1 MKHFLLVCIA
11 GLVLS
16 PIYGQ
21 MYYQDGRQ
29 VCCGDS
35 LLTGSYQT
43 LSINPANLG
52 RAGRLQKSIGILQ
65 IGGNFYSHGLDK
77 GQLLDFAFSDKLLSE
92 PQKEAIIANET
103 PSENF
108 FYDGNIEINWVSF
121 SLASPKMGGI
131 AINVKD
137 QVFSTLT
144 LPNSVIGLLIQ
155 GTNSD
160 TYQAATN
167 PDALSRIADGTFGN
181 FHHLRT
187 ASVGYGR
194 RVVGTGKWNLYLG
207 GTYKHI
213 WAIGYYQAQIEQGVF
228 SGRSAFSDFYSINYG
243 LLNLNTASGRREL
256 LSDVGTGQ
264 AIDIGGS
271 LDVNDKINIGVS
283 IIDIGS
289 IKWKDQV
296 VEYQGDFSRVIDSL
310 GSGLVNSYD
319 FSEEATGLYDLMESG
334 TGESFT
340 SQLHTRLRAQGTF
353 RIKQSLNASFDVS
366 LPLREESPDVLN
378 YQPTLIAGNLNWE
391 VMPKLLTLN
400 SGVLYSE
407 KWGMR
412 MPFGI
417 MFGIK
422 DAAMLSVST
431 ADLLTFLSGRDPYAS
446 LSVATVNFGF

>member
-1 MKHFLLVCIA
+1 MKHLLVIVTAILIA
-11 GLVLS
+11 F
-16 PIYGQ
+16 PAYAQ

-65 IGGNFYSHGLDK
+65 IGGNFYSDGLDK
-77 GQLLDFAFSDKLLSE
+77 GQLLDFAFTDKLLTES
-92 PQKEAIIANET
+92 QKEAIVGNEA
-103 PSENF
+103 PVDEF
-108 FYDGNIEINWVSF
+108 FYDGNIEINWLSF
-121 SLASPKMGGI
+121 SLASPKLGGI
-131 AINVKD
+131 AVNVKD

-155 GTNSD
+155 GTNSNA
-160 TYQAATN
+160 YQSATN
-167 PDALSRIADGTFGN
+167 LDALSRIADGTFGN

-194 RVVGTGKWNLYLG
+194 RVLGTGKWNLYLG

-213 WAIGYYQAQIEQGVF
+213 WAIGYYQAQIDQGTF
-228 SGRSAFSDFYSINYG
+228 SGRSAFSDFYRINYG

-271 LDVNDKINIGVS
+271 LDVSDKINIGIS

-296 VEYQGDFSRVIDSL
+296 VEYQGDFSRVIDSV
-310 GSGLVNSYD
+310 GNGLVNSFD
-319 FSEEATGLYDLMESG
+319 FSEEAAGLYDLMESG
-334 TGESFT
+334 SGAPFT

-353 RIKQSLNASFDVS
+353 RIKQSLNASFDLS

-400 SGVLYSE
+400 SGVLYSK
-407 KWGMR
+407 KWGIR

-417 MFGIK
+417 MVGIK
-422 DAAMLSVST
+422 NAAMLSVST